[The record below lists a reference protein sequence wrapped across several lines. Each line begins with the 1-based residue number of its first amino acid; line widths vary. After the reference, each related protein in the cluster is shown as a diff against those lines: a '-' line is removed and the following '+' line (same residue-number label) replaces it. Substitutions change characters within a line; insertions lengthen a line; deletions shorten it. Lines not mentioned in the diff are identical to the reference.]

1 MPRELLDAYP
11 QARAR
16 YDEMLEAPLTPRP
29 HWRQMVDELTAT
41 SPELMRDR
49 LKSVQRQVRED
60 GVTYNVHADPHG
72 ADRPWDLD
80 VLPLI
85 LPHGEWAQIE
95 AAVAQRARL
104 LDRILEDVYGE
115 QLLLMKGLLPPALV
129 YAHAGYLRPC
139 RGVPVPGGARLHLYA
154 ADLARS
160 PDGRWW
166 VVHDRTQTPVGAGY
180 ALENRLV
187 ISRLFADLFRDLKV
201 TRVAGFFAALRDS
214 LGHWAPKD
222 GSGSPLVVLLT
233 AGPGA
238 DTYFE
243 HAYLARYLGLPLV
256 ESSDLTVREGCV
268 WLKTLSGLKRVHAI
282 LRRLEDESCDPLE
295 LRSDSPL
302 GIAGLVDAVRR
313 GNVLIANSLGSGLI
327 ESGML
332 LGFLPRIAEHLL
344 EEPLKMPSVATWWCG
359 EPAALEEA
367 IAHLKQLVIKPAFPQ
382 LRFDPEFG
390 EDLSAEARDK
400 LVARMRARPNDFI
413 AQEMVRLSQAPV
425 WDRQHPRRL
434 LARATQ
440 LRVYACATPQG
451 YVVMPGGLTRVATGP
466 DVRAVSMQR
475 GGGSKDTWVLST
487 GPVSA
492 FSLLRREI
500 GPPDLVRAGAN
511 LSSRVVENVFWFGR
525 YSERC
530 EDVARLL
537 RVALVRLIDD
547 TPSDRDPGWPGIES
561 LLRHVEIIPAGEKL
575 AEAALLHALRAAIV
589 NDASPGL
596 ARDLGLL
603 FGVARQLRE
612 RLSVDNWLALN
623 QMMQRLA
630 LRKDR
635 PPVALADLLGELDRA
650 IAALMTLAGFALDG
664 MTRDL
669 AWRFMSFGRR
679 IERLQW
685 LCAVLKQALKGG
697 RDADL
702 NWLLELADSSITYR
716 SRYMARPEWL
726 PVLDLL
732 VRDEAN
738 PRSIAFQLHGLH
750 DYLRRGEE
758 LFGEVL
764 EERLDG
770 ALEVLRAI
778 DPATDLAQDSA
789 RLAQLLDD
797 WSAASARLS
806 EQLALRFFAL
816 VGEVNRQT
824 FAT

>member
-11 QARAR
+11 PATAR
-16 YDEMLEAPLTPRP
+16 YDEMLEAALTPRP

-268 WLKTLSGLKRVHAI
+268 WLKTLSGLRRVHAI

-382 LRFDPEFG
+382 VRFDPEFG

-466 DVRAVSMQR
+466 DVRVVSMQR

-797 WSAASARLS
+797 WSAATARLS

>member
-16 YDEMLEAPLTPRP
+16 YDEMLEAPQTPRP

-115 QLLLMKGLLPPALV
+115 QRLLMKGLLPPALV

-222 GSGSPLVVLLT
+222 GGGSPLVVLLT

-268 WLKTLSGLKRVHAI
+268 WLKTLPGLKRVHAI

-466 DVRAVSMQR
+466 DVRVVSMQR

-770 ALEVLRAI
+770 ALEALRAI

>member
-382 LRFDPEFG
+382 VRFDPEFG

-466 DVRAVSMQR
+466 DVRVVSMQR

-702 NWLLELADSSITYR
+702 NWLLELADSSITYS

-797 WSAASARLS
+797 WSAATARLS

>member
-382 LRFDPEFG
+382 VRFDPEFG

-466 DVRAVSMQR
+466 DVRVVSMQR

-797 WSAASARLS
+797 WSAATARLS

>member
-11 QARAR
+11 PATAR

-201 TRVAGFFAALRDS
+201 RRVAGFFATLRDS

-222 GSGSPLVVLLT
+222 DGRAPLAVLLT
-233 AGPGA
+233 AGPSA

-256 ESSDLTVREGCV
+256 ESGDLTVRDSRV

-282 LRRLEDESCDPLE
+282 LRRLEDDNCDPLQ
-295 LRSDSPL
+295 
-302 GIAGLVDAVRR
+302 
-313 GNVLIANSLGSGLI
+313 
-327 ESGML
+327 
-332 LGFLPRIAEHLL
+332 
-344 EEPLKMPSVATWWCG
+344 MPSVATWWCG
-359 EPAALEEA
+359 EPAALDDA
-367 IAHLKQLVIKPAFPQ
+367 LARLKHLIIKPAFTQ
-382 LRFDPEFG
+382 LRFNPVFG
-390 EDLSAEARDK
+390 QGLTTEARDE
-400 LVARMRARPNDFI
+400 LAARMRARPNDYV

-440 LRVYACATPQG
+440 LRVYACATPNG
-451 YVVMPGGLTRVATGP
+451 YVGMPGGLTRVATGP
-466 DVRAVSMQR
+466 DVRVVSMQR
-475 GGGSKDTWVLST
+475 GGSSKDTWVLST
-487 GPVSA
+487 GLVSP

-547 TPSDRDPGWPGIES
+547 TPSDRDPGWPGIGG
-561 LLRHVEIIPAGEKL
+561 LLKSAEIIPGDKL
-575 AEAALLHALRAAIV
+575 TEAELVRALRAAIL
-589 NDASPGL
+589 DEASPGL
-596 ARDLGLL
+596 AHDLGLL

-612 RLSVDNWLALN
+612 RLSLDNWMTLN
-623 QMMQRLA
+623 HMMERIA
-630 LRKDR
+630 HRKDR
-635 PPVALADLLGELDRA
+635 PPVALA
-650 IAALMTLAGFALDG
+650 
-664 MTRDL
+664 
-669 AWRFMSFGRR
+669 
-679 IERLQW
+679 
-685 LCAVLKQALKGG
+685 
-697 RDADL
+697 
-702 NWLLELADSSITYR
+702 
-716 SRYMARPEWL
+716 
-726 PVLDLL
+726 
-732 VRDEAN
+732 
-738 PRSIAFQLHGLH
+738 
-750 DYLRRGEE
+750 
-758 LFGEVL
+758 
-764 EERLDG
+764 
-770 ALEVLRAI
+770 
-778 DPATDLAQDSA
+778 
-789 RLAQLLDD
+789 
-797 WSAASARLS
+797 
-806 EQLALRFFAL
+806 
-816 VGEVNRQT
+816 
-824 FAT
+824 

>member
-797 WSAASARLS
+797 WSAATARLS